1 MAHAVVDI
9 IGSQQ
14 VNRNGGRRRVVDDRD
29 PKLSY
34 GVRAARLVD
43 GCDRSADC
51 QRIGRVTTRRCFII
65 DDASS
70 CCRAES
76 SVRRVEQGAAQR
88 GGTRISIADDS
99 RRSLEP
105 ASWQGNRNR
114 RR

>member
-1 MAHAVVDI
+1 MAHVVVDI

-65 DDASS
+65 IDDASS

-88 GGTRISIADDS
+88 GGTRISIADAALS
-99 RRSLEP
+99 QP